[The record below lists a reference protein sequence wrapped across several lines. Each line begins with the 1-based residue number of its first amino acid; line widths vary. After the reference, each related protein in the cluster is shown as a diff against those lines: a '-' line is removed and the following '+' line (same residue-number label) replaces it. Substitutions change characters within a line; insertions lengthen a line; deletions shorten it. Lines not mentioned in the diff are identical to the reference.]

1 LVPLLQH
8 FASAISCPPGSDTKF
23 RQGSGLR
30 TQRIPTA
37 ALPARPAVCRVRLHT
52 RLGFVLTSHDR
63 RLLGGIK
70 LLIWDP
76 QGPGKDPCAEL
87 HQIKEFMLQAEILES
102 KSML

>member
-1 LVPLLQH
+1 
-8 FASAISCPPGSDTKF
+8 
-23 RQGSGLR
+23 
-30 TQRIPTA
+30 
-37 ALPARPAVCRVRLHT
+37 
-52 RLGFVLTSHDR
+52 VLTSHDR